1 MCLTTDQI
9 FAGVRDCARWQVE
22 NAQYPKDDENTIYI
36 SGETSLQSLLDTI
49 QDKWPGVS
57 LEDIEISSEYIHVY
71 CIGYDRYDPGD
82 YINYTV
88 IRRIK

>member
-1 MCLTTDQI
+1 MLRMGLNRLSV
-9 FAGVRDCARWQVE
+9 AE
-22 NAQYPKDDENTIYI
+22 NEPKDDENTIYI
-36 SGETSLQSLLDTI
+36 RGERSFQSILELI

-71 CIGYDRYDPGD
+71 CIGYDLYDPSD

-88 IRRIK
+88 IRRIIRS